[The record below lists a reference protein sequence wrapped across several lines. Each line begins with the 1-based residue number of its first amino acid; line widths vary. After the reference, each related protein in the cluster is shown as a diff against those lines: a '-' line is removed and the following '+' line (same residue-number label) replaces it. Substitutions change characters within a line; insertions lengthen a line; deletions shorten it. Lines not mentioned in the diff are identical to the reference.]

1 MSSSSE
7 TKQSEEII
15 LESPETSPLP
25 APITESVDSLTTEEP
40 TTKKPRKPFVFTEK
54 RRQAFEKCRQLRAEK
69 VAERQ
74 KALSEGQV
82 SDLPRWRV
90 HRELKRLRQQ
100 LELTNT
106 NSADFTPQSQT
117 QEVVS
122 AKEMEISAQSPNQP
136 PEIMEMSARSVDT
149 NLKMEMVPIQVPMIQ
164 SSQSTT
170 ESSSIRMEV
179 EDRKRKHVEFADTID
194 TINEDDDSQME
205 MEDESEDVSYHG
217 TGAGNHAPFE
227 YQKYN
232 EVINPSTLDDE
243 TLYRLLNEAKAREE
257 RKSIFE
263 HRRTEHKMQRPSN
276 ASMFLD
282 SVQSF
287 NNHPSQL
294 FNANSLYIRNNASA
308 QPSSHQSNYTWL

>member
-15 LESPETSPLP
+15 LESSQVSPLP
-25 APITESVDSLTTEEP
+25 EPITESVDSSISEEP
-40 TTKKPRKPFVFTEK
+40 TVKKPRKPFVFTEK

-106 NSADFTPQSQT
+106 NTVDFTPQSQT
-117 QEVVS
+117 QEVTT
-122 AKEMEISAQSPNQP
+122 AKEMEISAQLPNQAP
-136 PEIMEMSARSVDT
+136 QIMETNAPSVDT
-149 NLKMEMVPIQVPMIQ
+149 NLKMEMKPIEIPMMQ
-164 SSQSTT
+164 SSQLTN
-170 ESSSIRMEV
+170 ESIPMKMET
-179 EDRKRKHVEFADTID
+179 EDRKRKHVEFADTIY
-194 TINEDDDSQME
+194 EEESE
-205 MEDESEDVSYHG
+205 MEDESDNISFHG
-217 TGAGNHAPFE
+217 TGAGNHAPFIDE
-227 YQKYN
+227 KY
-232 EVINPSTLDDE
+232 EDTVDPSNLDDE
-243 TLYRLLNEAKAREE
+243 TLYRLLAEAKAREE
-257 RKSIFE
+257 RKSLFE
-263 HRRTEHKMQRPSN
+263 HRRTEHKIQRPSN

-294 FNANSLYIRNNASA
+294 FNANSLYVRNNV
-308 QPSSHQSNYTWL
+308 SSLPVNRQSNYTWL